1 MSHKYNMND
10 SLWYCGGPDRPV
22 LNVFINGYM
31 HEDTPGGI
39 PRYLVHCDTELLAEE
54 VPILESDLYRTE
66 LEAQS
71 AKMHMLIRK
80 GDSLLKQQIAND
92 KAKERQAAIVSQ
104 LVARGGRDTDT
115 IHGDVELLGS
125 YSVLKVGCKGKLSL
139 ERGAS
144 ANKVSIESGGTCTVK
159 QGACISN
166 AEIHEGMLV
175 VNGGRVSSG
184 YIDDVNGQIEVNRG
198 GYAKYITLSAGI
210 MTVSRAN
217 ASNIAVTG
225 FGNLVLADSEAFASV
240 VNVNGANACVT
251 VCSGTLCSCTVVRG
265 SARIA
270 TNTTVKDL
278 CVLAGGIVEHHI
290 R

>member
-1 MSHKYNMND
+1 LSHKYNMND

-31 HEDTPGGI
+31 HDDTPGGI

-125 YSVLKVGCKGKLSL
+125 YSALKVGCKGKLSL

-144 ANKVSIESGGTCTVK
+144 ADKVSIESGGTCTVK
-159 QGACISN
+159 QGACVRN